1 MIRSYEMLTF
11 CYLFCLEN
19 RTKGDLSPKTRR
31 KELQEPVQQ
40 FYDNFREVY
49 LDLTKK
55 TIVRSYSKIANNS
68 LSEHKIGKLHGHNL
82 YSPREWT
89 SLQIKSNK
97 WIVQ

>member
-11 CYLFCLEN
+11 YYLFCLEN

-49 LDLTKK
+49 LDLRKNFSQELQQNCQQQPQRTQNRK
-55 TIVRSYSKIANNS
+55 VA
-68 LSEHKIGKLHGHNL
+68 
-82 YSPREWT
+82 WT
-89 SLQIKSNK
+89 
-97 WIVQ
+97 